1 MAGLVTRA
9 VGDVAEFFEVQ
20 TDGWWMWVSS
30 VLRATG
36 DSIERICVNT
46 WGVST
51 GGRVAPSAPVAL
63 PGQARIREKQ
73 IESRFSKLG

>member
-20 TDGWWMWVSS
+20 TDGWWMWISS

-51 GGRVAPSAPVAL
+51 GGRVAPAAPV
-63 PGQARIREKQ
+63 QARREKQ